1 MSVLGDL
8 IAQGQQ
14 LLSEAARGSEATTS
28 AIEHWPQRVGN
39 TFRGLALPAWIVATL
54 ARSEK
59 GLPFRWIVASI
70 SNQIT
75 HSNDLLGA
83 ETN

>member
-14 LLSEAARGSEATTS
+14 LLSEAARGSEATKS

-39 TFRGLALPAWIVATL
+39 TSVALALPAWIVATL

-59 GLPFRWIVASI
+59 GSPFR
-70 SNQIT
+70 
-75 HSNDLLGA
+75 
-83 ETN
+83 

>member
-39 TFRGLALPAWIVATL
+39 TFRGSDRRHFGAVGERLAVQID
-54 ARSEK
+54 
-59 GLPFRWIVASI
+59 IVASI